1 MFVVDFFMGI
11 LSWLGLFQK
20 NAKIVFMGLDNAGK
34 TTLLHMLTH
43 DKMTQSPPTF
53 HPGSEEFTVG
63 NCKIKAFDLG
73 GHETARKVWDN
84 YHSTA
89 DAVIYLI
96 DTADRERFA
105 EAKQE
110 LDKLLAIEGMQ
121 NTPFLILGNK
131 IDIAGAASEQ
141 ELRHLFGLTQTTTG
155 KTTFNVG
162 KDTGVRRVV
171 RGGER
176 PSGRAR
182 ARESARAR
190 ERLRASAVCRQER
203 ERASVRP
210 AVRASR

>member
-63 NCKIKAFDLG
+63 NCKVKAFDLG

-96 DTADRERFA
+96 DTADRERFN
-105 EAKQE
+105 EAKVE

-141 ELRHLFGLTQTTTG
+141 ELRHLMGLHQTTG

-162 KDTGVRRVV
+162 KDTGVRPIELFMCSILKKH
-171 RGGER
+171 GYGE
-176 PSGRAR
+176 GFQW
-182 ARESARAR
+182 
-190 ERLRASAVCRQER
+190 LMHFV
-203 ERASVRP
+203 
-210 AVRASR
+210 

>member
-96 DTADRERFA
+96 DTADRERFQ
-105 EAKQE
+105 EAKIE

-131 IDIAGAASEQ
+131 IDISGAASEQ
-141 ELRHLFGLTQTTTG
+141 ELRHLMGLHQTTG

-162 KDTGVRRVV
+162 KDTGVRRVG
-171 RGGER
+171 RR
-176 PSGRAR
+176 PPRAIASARAR
-182 ARESARAR
+182 ARARA
-190 ERLRASAVCRQER
+190 EELRKR
-203 ERASVRP
+203 
-210 AVRASR
+210 